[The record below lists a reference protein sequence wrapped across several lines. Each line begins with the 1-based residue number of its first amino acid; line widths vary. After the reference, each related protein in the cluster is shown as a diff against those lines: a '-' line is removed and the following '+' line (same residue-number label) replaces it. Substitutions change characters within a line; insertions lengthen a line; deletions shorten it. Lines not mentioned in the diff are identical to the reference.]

1 MVKKGVDVDQ
11 IERDEDKIKALET
24 ENYICFNTRND
35 NSDVYNKIYLDVKD
49 NIMVIKT
56 GPMVNTCYQLGRGGL
71 SRKEF
76 FKHVIENP
84 MHERG
89 FLKPATVRAMHEVAG
104 IED

>member
-24 ENYICFNTRND
+24 ENYICFNTRN
-35 NSDVYNKIYLDVKD
+35 VDVKD

-89 FLKPATVRAMHEVAG
+89 FLKPATARAMHEVAG

>member
-24 ENYICFNTRND
+24 ENYICFNARND
-35 NSDVYNKIYLDVKD
+35 NSDIYNKIYLDIKN

-71 SRKEF
+71 SRKQF
-76 FKHVIENP
+76 FKHVIEIP
-84 MHERG
+84 MRERG
-89 FLKPATVRAMHEVAG
+89 FLKPATARAMHEVAG